1 MTTISKLGLGLILL
15 MAFSFSACSSE
26 KFVSSWNE
34 DKIIVDGNQ
43 SDWKGKLNYIEDERV
58 AVGVFND
65 NENLFL
71 CLTTDDR
78 GKIMQLLNLGMTLW
92 LIPDD
97 DRVKTIGI
105 KYPIKSDDFDMRS
118 MRNKSQKG
126 NEEDFLRKYLEEFQN
141 KQNELQI
148 VNEDNYSLY
157 AYPINNDSGIRIK
170 MGESMH
176 QLVYEISIPIA
187 DNNMSEFYM
196 DLFPGDN
203 LTIGFETGEFQRP
216 SSGDRGSGM
225 TGGGRQ
231 PTGGMTGGGRSGRGG
246 YSRMQGDSMPDRPEP
261 IEIEIDVRLAKSP

>member
-26 KFVSSWNE
+26 KYISSWNE

-65 NENLFL
+65 NENLYL

-92 LIPDD
+92 IKPDD

-126 NEEDFLRKYLEEFQN
+126 NEEDFLRKYLEGFQN

-203 LTIGFETGEFQRP
+203 LTIGFETNEFQRP
-216 SSGDRGSGM
+216 ESGRGS
-225 TGGGRQ
+225 
-231 PTGGMTGGGRSGRGG
+231 GMTGGGRSGRGG